1 MSSPLYTP
9 QSKCYM
15 LKKQGQEPQPAM
27 DWGGGLGKEL
37 PCTAI
42 GSESTAVRGADM
54 WVLGERRLVAAGKQ
68 K

>member
-1 MSSPLYTP
+1 
-9 QSKCYM
+9 M